1 MGRVEGKVALIS
13 GAARGQGRS
22 HALRLAE
29 EGADVVLLDACAP
42 IASAPI
48 DMPSSAELERTADEV
63 RGLGRRALAHV
74 VDVRDSGGLAKVVD
88 DAVAAFGGIDVV
100 CANAGIFPTAP
111 ALETDDAMWE
121 ETLAINLTG
130 VFRTVRAALRPMV
143 DAGRG
148 GSVIVTSSTAGLKG
162 VPNTVAYSASK
173 HGVVGVVRVLANE
186 MARHHIRVNSV
197 HPTGV
202 DTAMIRNEA
211 TYRLMVPGEEHP
223 TSAQAE
229 PVFASI
235 NALPVPWVEASD
247 VSAAVLWLAS
257 DESRFVTG
265 IALPVDAGATQK

>member
-22 HALRLAE
+22 HALRLAA

-42 IASAPI
+42 IPSAPI
-48 DMPSSAELERTADEV
+48 DMPSSDELERTAEEV

-74 VDVRDSGGLAKVVD
+74 VDVRDTGGLAKVVD

-100 CANAGIFPTAP
+100 CANAGIFATAP
-111 ALETDDAMWE
+111 ALETDDALWE

-143 DAGRG
+143 EGGRG

-186 MARHHIRVNSV
+186 MAPHRIRVNSV

-202 DTAMIRNEA
+202 NTAMIRNEA
-211 TYRLMVPGEEHP
+211 TYRLMVPGAEHP
-223 TSAQAE
+223 TSEQAE

-247 VSAAVLWLAS
+247 VSEAVLWLAS
-257 DESRFVTG
+257 EESRFVTG
-265 IALPVDAGATQK
+265 VALPVDAGATQK